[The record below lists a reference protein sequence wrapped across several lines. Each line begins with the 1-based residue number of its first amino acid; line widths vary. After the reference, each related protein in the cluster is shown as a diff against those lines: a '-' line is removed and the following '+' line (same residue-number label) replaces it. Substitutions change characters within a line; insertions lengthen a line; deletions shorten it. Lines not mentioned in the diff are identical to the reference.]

1 MKRIN
6 DHTGFFEGDSERVHS
21 ILDKWQPK
29 SFGRDETAY
38 EEELY
43 AALRLALPDVPMA
56 PQQGLARG
64 RADIV
69 IEDSHVIELK
79 VRLVDG
85 NEFDRCIGQLER
97 YRQRWVKKDRGPVY
111 LVVVGESDPDL
122 RDLLHTWF
130 KDTNDQFL
138 TWSPFHLIEK
148 LPALSATTPPTLAA
162 AHF

>member
-1 MKRIN
+1 MKRIS
-6 DHTGFFEGDSERVHS
+6 DHTNLFEADSERVHG
-21 ILDKWQPK
+21 ILEKWEPK
-29 SFGRDETAY
+29 AFGLDEKVY
-38 EEELY
+38 EATLY
-43 AALRLALPDVPMA
+43 QHLRQTLPDVPMA

-69 IEDSHVIELK
+69 IQDSHVIELK
-79 VRLVDG
+79 VGLVDG
-85 NEFDRCIGQLER
+85 GEFDRCIGQLER

-130 KDTNDQFL
+130 KDANGQFM

-148 LPALSATTPPTLAA
+148 HPPAPRQAAPVQAKATA
-162 AHF
+162 